1 MSTSSKPF
9 EKFTYAQFFK
19 DDLHAILDTM
29 TGADGGVEFCYFN
42 WKMQDFAKMID
53 ENSGTEHDIAS
64 AKELLMIV
72 NKFRKL
78 IEALQPK

>member
-1 MSTSSKPF
+1 MSTSSKPS
-9 EKFTYAQFFK
+9 EKFSYAQSFK

-53 ENSGTEHDIAS
+53 NGTGTDQDIES
-64 AKELLMIV
+64 AKKLFLIV

-78 IEALQPK
+78 IEGCQP